1 LAHVT
6 VQGKS
11 LIATAEATKAD
22 FQRFGGVDEINLAA
36 YDFFVLIG
44 LNLNVM
50 VLDALYRAY
59 RCFGLNNWDDPDDLR
74 SLISRPLAEVF
85 LANRLKASL
94 NFSLAQM
101 IRQTVDTPIFLQAQ
115 PRPGK
120 TLLEPGNK
128 YPIFRKML
136 LRQDTAALSALFE
149 AAAKRLPELYLP
161 QPAKTI
167 EDGLFTAAPYC
178 QGSARL
184 TVDLTKPVLHPAND
198 YMHANASYGALVLQQ
213 LGERLRQL

>member
-1 LAHVT
+1 MKLISFLHHGNPT
-6 VQGKS
+6 YGIISGQG
-11 LIATAEATKAD
+11 D
-22 FQRFGGVDEINLAA
+22 DMR
-36 YDFFVLIG
+36 
-44 LNLNVM
+44 
-50 VLDALYRAY
+50 VLDLKPLLGNQA
-59 RCFGLNNWDDPDDLR
+59 PDLR

-85 LANRLKASL
+85 LANRLQASL

-136 LRQDTAALSALFE
+136 LRQDTTALSALFE
-149 AAAKRLPELYLP
+149 AAAQRLPELYLP
-161 QPAKTI
+161 QPAQTI

-198 YMHANASYGALVLQQ
+198 YMHANESYGALVLQQ
-213 LGERLRQL
+213 LGEQLRQL